1 MKFKITKDKI
11 TPSSKRIA
19 SRMSKLPKEA
29 YDVWLKATPKR
40 TGNAR
45 RRTRLQGRIIKADY
59 NYAVPLD
66 RGHSRQSP
74 DGMVKPTEKFIR
86 KRSAQNMRK

>member
-1 MKFKITKDKI
+1 MKFKITKDNI
-11 TPSSKRIA
+11 TPSTKRIK

-29 YDVWLKATPKR
+29 YDVWLKNTPIR

-45 RRTRLQGRIIKADY
+45 RRTRLQGRMIKAQYD
-59 NYAVPLD
+59 YAVLLD
-66 RGHSRQSP
+66 RGRSRQSP
-74 DGMVKPTEKFIR
+74 DGMSKPTEQFIR